1 MPLTVAAAIDQYEF
15 DLRAR
20 NADPGNGRRIRA
32 HLPDSIAAKFVDGL
46 TARDL
51 QRFRDG
57 MLAKGLARDTVNR
70 TNRAFKAAL
79 TLAASRDT
87 RIGNVLAWKFGL
99 AALPNAAE
107 ARNVILSDD
116 TVRELV
122 GAAYNI
128 DPAFGLLVET
138 AAVTGA
144 RVSQIA
150 RLEVQDL
157 QDDHTAPRLMMPSS
171 RKGRGRKIERRPV
184 PIPPSLA
191 AKLRGASN
199 GRAADAPLLLKQDGG
214 CWRKGDHAK
223 PFLAIALRFDPTN
236 VTFYALRH
244 SSIVRELLAHIP
256 VRVVAAKHDTSV
268 AMIERTYSKH
278 ISDHTDALTC
288 RALLDLAA
296 DHGPKVVALR

>member
-1 MPLTVAAAIDQYEF
+1 M
-15 DLRAR
+15 
-20 NADPGNGRRIRA
+20 
-32 HLPDSIAAKFVDGL
+32 
-46 TARDL
+46 
-51 QRFRDG
+51 
-57 MLAKGLARDTVNR
+57 
-70 TNRAFKAAL
+70 

-99 AALPNAAE
+99 AALPNAGE
-107 ARNVILSDD
+107 ARNTILSDD

-128 DPAFGLLVET
+128 DHAFGLLVET

-157 QDDHTAPRLMMPSS
+157 QDDCAAPRLMMPSS

-191 AKLRGASN
+191 TKLQAAGN
-199 GRAADAPLLLKQDGG
+199 GRAADAPLLLKQLGG
-214 CWRKGDHAK
+214 RWRKGDHAK
-223 PFLAIALRFDPTN
+223 PFTAITRGFDPVN

-244 SSIVRELLAHIP
+244 SSIVRELLANIP

-278 ISDHTDALTC
+278 ISDHTDALTR